1 MPNLHYINH
10 IDEVH
15 FRTPPLSVE
24 SLPIFL
30 LRAIQSLLRD
40 SDRSIEYMGG
50 FARKE
55 YEFLSELGLGPRNP
69 GCFVNGAWSGSGP
82 VVASL
87 NPTNNQAS
95 SFFPSILKVIAE
107 VIEASIDDY
116 EEGLRACADAAKIWM
131 QIPAPKRGEIVRQI
145 GEALRTKLQYLG
157 RLVSLEMGKILPEG
171 IGEVQEIID
180 MCDYAVGL
188 SRQLNGSIIPSERE
202 ILTLLAFNFLNFYP
216 ILSNLFNEKVGST
229 ELEAIWGPNHMM
241 LEVWN
246 PLGVV
251 GVITAFN
258 FPCAVL
264 GWNACI
270 ALVCGNCVV
279 WKGAPT
285 TPLITIAMTE
295 IVAQVLEKNN
305 LPAAIFT
312 SFCGGAEIGEAIA
325 RDTRIPLVSFTGS
338 SKVGLLVQ
346 QNVHKRYGK
355 CLLELSGNNAII
367 VMDDAD
373 IQLAVRSV
381 LFAAVGTAGQRC
393 TTCRRLLLHES
404 VYQTFVEQLIEVYK
418 QVKIGDPLEKGTL
431 LGPLHTPTSKE
442 NFVKGI
448 EVIKSQGG
456 KILFGGSGIDSEGN
470 FVQPTIVEIAPSAQ
484 VVKEELFGPV
494 LYVMKFQTLN
504 EAIEINNSV
513 PQGLS
518 SSIFTRKPEIIFK
531 WIGPHGSDCGIVNIN
546 IPTNGAEIGGAFGGE
561 KATGGGR
568 EAGSDSWKQYMRRA
582 TCTINYGSELPLAQG
597 INFG

>member
-1 MPNLHYINH
+1 M
-10 IDEVH
+10 
-15 FRTPPLSVE
+15 
-24 SLPIFL
+24 
-30 LRAIQSLLRD
+30 
-40 SDRSIEYMGG
+40 G

-55 YEFLSELGLGPRNP
+55 HQFLTELGLRPRNP
-69 GCFVNGAWSGSGP
+69 GCFVNGVWRGNGP
-82 VVASL
+82 VVVSS
-87 NPTNNQAS
+87 NPANNQ
-95 SFFPSILKVIAE
+95 IIAE
-107 VIEASIDDY
+107 VVEASIEDY
-116 EEGLRACADAAKIWM
+116 EDGMRACNEAAKIWM
-131 QIPAPKRGEIVRQI
+131 QVPAPKRGEIVRQI
-145 GEALRTKLQYLG
+145 GDALRTKLQHLG

-188 SRQLNGSIIPSERE
+188 SRQLNGSIIPSER
-202 ILTLLAFNFLNFYP
+202 
-216 ILSNLFNEKVGST
+216 
-229 ELEAIWGPNHMM
+229 PNHTMM
-241 LEVWN
+241 EVWN
-246 PLGVV
+246 PLGIV

-295 IVAQVLEKNN
+295 IVAGILEKNN
-305 LPAAIFT
+305 LPGGIFT
-312 SFCGGAEIGEAIA
+312 SFCGGAEIGQAIA
-325 RDTRIPLVSFTGS
+325 EDTRIPLVSFTGS
-338 SKVGLLVQ
+338 SKVGSMVQ
-346 QNVHKRYGK
+346 QTVNKRFGK

-393 TTCRRLLLHES
+393 TTCRRLLLHEN
-404 VYQTFVEQLIEVYK
+404 VYQHVLDQLIGVYK

-431 LGPLHTPTSKE
+431 LGPLHTPASRE
-442 NFVKGI
+442 NFVRGM

-456 KILFGGSGIDSEGN
+456 KILVGGSVVESGGN
-470 FVQPTIVEIAPSAQ
+470 FVQPTIVEISPDAP
-484 VVKEELFGPV
+484 VVKEELFAPV
-494 LYVMKFQTLN
+494 LHVMKFQTLK

-518 SSIFTRKPEIIFK
+518 SSIFTRRPEIIFK
-531 WIGPHGSDCGIVNIN
+531 WIGPHGSDCGIVNVN

-568 EAGSDSWKQYMRRA
+568 EAGSDSWKQYMRRS

>member
-1 MPNLHYINH
+1 M
-10 IDEVH
+10 
-15 FRTPPLSVE
+15 
-24 SLPIFL
+24 
-30 LRAIQSLLRD
+30 
-40 SDRSIEYMGG
+40 G

-55 YEFLSELGLGPRNP
+55 HQFLTELGLRPRNP
-69 GCFVNGAWSGSGP
+69 GCFVNGVWRGNGP
-82 VVASL
+82 VVPSS
-87 NPTNNQAS
+87 NPANNE
-95 SFFPSILKVIAE
+95 IVAE
-107 VIEASIDDY
+107 VVEASIEDY
-116 EEGLRACADAAKIWM
+116 KDGMEACTEAAKIWM
-131 QIPAPKRGEIVRQI
+131 QVPAPKRGEVVRQI
-145 GEALRTKLQYLG
+145 GDALRTKLQHLG

-188 SRQLNGSIIPSERE
+188 SRQLNGSIIPSER
-202 ILTLLAFNFLNFYP
+202 
-216 ILSNLFNEKVGST
+216 
-229 ELEAIWGPNHMM
+229 PNHMM
-241 LEVWN
+241 MEVWN
-246 PLGVV
+246 PLGIV

-295 IVAQVLEKNN
+295 IVAGILERNN
-305 LPAAIFT
+305 LPGGIFT
-312 SFCGGAEIGEAIA
+312 SFCGGAEIGQAIA
-325 RDTRIPLVSFTGS
+325 EDTRIPLVSFTGS
-338 SKVGLLVQ
+338 TKVGLMVQ
-346 QNVHKRYGK
+346 QTVNKRFGK
-355 CLLELSGNNAII
+355 CLLELSGNNAIV

-393 TTCRRLLLHES
+393 TTCRRLILHENI
-404 VYQTFVEQLIEVYK
+404 YQNVLDQLIGVYK

-431 LGPLHTPTSKE
+431 LGPLHTPASKE
-442 NFVKGI
+442 NFVRGM
-448 EVIKSQGG
+448 EAIKSQGG
-456 KILFGGSGIDSEGN
+456 KILVGGSIVESDGN
-470 FVQPTIVEIAPSAQ
+470 FVQPTIVEISSDAPI
-484 VVKEELFGPV
+484 VKEELFAPV
-494 LYVMKFQTLN
+494 LYVMKFQTLK

-518 SSIFTRKPEIIFK
+518 SSIFTRRPEIIFK
-531 WIGPHGSDCGIVNIN
+531 WIGPHGSDCGIVNVN

-568 EAGSDSWKQYMRRA
+568 EAGSDSWKQYMRRS

>member
-1 MPNLHYINH
+1 M
-10 IDEVH
+10 
-15 FRTPPLSVE
+15 
-24 SLPIFL
+24 
-30 LRAIQSLLRD
+30 
-40 SDRSIEYMGG
+40 G

-55 YEFLSELGLGPRNP
+55 YEFLSEIGLSSRNLGCYVDGTWKAN
-69 GCFVNGAWSGSGP
+69 GP
-82 VVASL
+82 VVISL
-87 NPTNNQAS
+87 NPANNQA
-95 SFFPSILKVIAE
+95 IAE
-107 VIEASIDDY
+107 VVEGSVEDY
-116 EEGLRACADAAKIWM
+116 EEGMRACSEAAKTWM
-131 QIPAPKRGEIVRQI
+131 QVPSPKRGDIVRQI
-145 GEALRTKLQYLG
+145 GDALRTKLQQLG

-180 MCDYAVGL
+180 MCDFSVGL
-188 SRQLNGSIIPSERE
+188 SRQLNGSVIPSER
-202 ILTLLAFNFLNFYP
+202 
-216 ILSNLFNEKVGST
+216 
-229 ELEAIWGPNHMM
+229 PNHAM
-241 LEVWN
+241 LEMWN

-285 TPLITIAMTE
+285 TPLITIAMTRL
-295 IVAQVLEKNN
+295 VAGVLEKNN
-305 LPAAIFT
+305 LPPAIFT
-312 SFCGGAEIGEAIA
+312 SFCGGADIGQAIA
-325 RDTRIPLVSFTGS
+325 KDTRISLVSFTGS
-338 SKVGLLVQ
+338 SKVGQMVQ
-346 QNVHKRYGK
+346 QTVNQRFGK

-404 VYQTFVEQLIEVYK
+404 IYQIALDQLLDVYK
-418 QVKIGDPLEKGTL
+418 QVKIGNPLEKGTL
-431 LGPLHTPTSKE
+431 LDHCILLNQGR
-442 NFVKGI
+442 
-448 EVIKSQGG
+448 GG
-456 KILFGGSGIDSEGN
+456 KILIGGSVIESEGN
-470 FVQPTIVEIAPSAQ
+470 FVQPTIVEISPNAD
-484 VVKEELFGPV
+484 VVKEELFAPV
-494 LYVMKFQTLN
+494 LYVMKFQTLQ
-504 EAIEINNSV
+504 EAVEINNSV

-531 WIGPHGSDCGIVNIN
+531 WIGPLGSDCGIVNVN

-568 EAGSDSWKQYMRRA
+568 EAGSDSWKQYMRRS
-582 TCTINYGSELPLAQG
+582 TCTINYGNELPLAQG

>member
-1 MPNLHYINH
+1 
-10 IDEVH
+10 
-15 FRTPPLSVE
+15 
-24 SLPIFL
+24 
-30 LRAIQSLLRD
+30 
-40 SDRSIEYMGG
+40 MGS
-50 FARKE
+50 FTRKE
-55 YEFLSELGLGPRNP
+55 HHFLSELGLAPRNL
-69 GCFVNGAWSGSGP
+69 GCFVNGSWKGNGP
-82 VVASL
+82 VASSR
-87 NPTNNQAS
+87 NPTNNQ
-95 SFFPSILKVIAE
+95 VIAE
-107 VIEASIDDY
+107 VNEASIQDY
-116 EEGLRACADAAKIWM
+116 DEGMNACVDAAKIWM
-131 QIPAPKRGEIVRQI
+131 QVPAPKRGEIVRQI
-145 GEALRTKLQYLG
+145 GDALRAKLHHLG

-188 SRQLNGSIIPSERE
+188 SRQLNGSIIPSER
-202 ILTLLAFNFLNFYP
+202 
-216 ILSNLFNEKVGST
+216 
-229 ELEAIWGPNHMM
+229 PNHMM
-241 LEVWN
+241 MEVWN
-246 PLGVV
+246 PLGIV

-285 TPLITIAMTE
+285 TPLITIATTK
-295 IVAQVLEKNN
+295 IIAGVLEKNN
-305 LPAAIFT
+305 LPGAIFT
-312 SFCGGAEIGEAIA
+312 AFCGDAMVGKAIA
-325 RDTRIPLVSFTGS
+325 CDARIPLVSFTGS
-338 SKVGLLVQ
+338 TKVGLTVQ
-346 QNVHKRYGK
+346 RNVNDRFGK

-404 VYQTFVEQLIEVYK
+404 IYQTVVDQLVEVYK

-431 LGPLHTPTSKE
+431 LGPLHTPAAKE
-442 NFVKGI
+442 NFTRGI
-448 EVIKSQGG
+448 QVIKSQGG
-456 KILFGGSGIDSEGN
+456 KILVGGFHIESEGN
-470 FVQPTIVEIAPSAQ
+470 FVEPTIVEISPSAP

-494 LYVMKFQTLN
+494 LYVMKFQTLK

-518 SSIFTRKPEIIFK
+518 SSIFTRRPEIIFK
-531 WIGPHGSDCGIVNIN
+531 WIGPLGSDCGIVNVN